1 MNNQSNEFKAFNDY
15 MDNNITNLTHIND
28 TYIINLLERFPKIT
42 FTQSFIM
49 TFFTLMGDETFILL
63 MLLKQQ
69 FPKSHLLFFA
79 FCLSLLILNTIN
91 VLIGRSLDLLLY
103 QNFIDL
109 FAIIIYFVISIK
121 HFLRFF
127 DKKNR
132 LTFNQEIK
140 QIIKPDNIIE
150 EEEQNNII
158 NFKKI
163 LLLKNNSNS
172 INEINNNNNES
183 KEEYIYN
190 KYYEGHSKGYL
201 FWIFGKT
208 VFISVF
214 GDAYMLAII
223 TNSAISNFKG
233 TLFGSSLAILI
244 VVYLACYHY
253 VGIGNHLSGGKM
265 GIIICLIYF
274 GLAAEIFYVNK
285 YFNL

>member
-1 MNNQSNEFKAFNDY
+1 MNKQTGEYNNIFNEI
-15 MDNNITNLTHIND
+15 NITNLTHVND
-28 TYIINLLERFPKIT
+28 TYIINLLEKFPKVT

-49 TFFTLMGDETFILL
+49 TFLTLMGDETFILL
-63 MLLKQQ
+63 IILKQQ
-69 FPKSHLLFFA
+69 FQKSHLIFFA

-109 FAIIIYFVISIK
+109 IAMMIYFIISIR
-121 HFLRFF
+121 HFLRYF
-127 DKKNR
+127 DKHKR
-132 LTFNQEIK
+132 LSFNQEIK
-140 QIIKPDNIIE
+140 KIIKPDNILE
-150 EEEQNNII
+150 EEEQNDIV

-163 LLLKNNSNS
+163 LSS
-172 INEINNNNNES
+172 GQIPNNNDET
-183 KEEYIYN
+183 KEDYIHR

-214 GDAYMLAII
+214 GDSYMFAII
-223 TNSAISNFKG
+223 SNSAISNFKG
-233 TLFGSSLAILI
+233 TIYGSSLAIII

-253 VGIGNHLSGGKM
+253 MFIGNHLSEGNM
-265 GIIICLIYF
+265 GVIISFIYF
-274 GLAAEIFYVNK
+274 GLASEIFYLNK

>member
-1 MNNQSNEFKAFNDY
+1 MNNQTGEYNNIFNEI
-15 MDNNITNLTHIND
+15 NITNLTHVND
-28 TYIINLLERFPKIT
+28 TYIINLLEKFPRVT

-49 TFFTLMGDETFILL
+49 TFLTLMGDETFILL
-63 MLLKQQ
+63 IILKQQ
-69 FPKSHLLFFA
+69 FQKSHLIFFA

-109 FAIIIYFVISIK
+109 IAMMIYFIISIR
-121 HFLRFF
+121 HFLRYF
-127 DKKNR
+127 DKHKR
-132 LTFNQEIK
+132 LSFNQEIK
-140 QIIKPDNIIE
+140 KIIKPDNILE
-150 EEEQNNII
+150 EEEQNDIV

-163 LLLKNNSNS
+163 LSAKPSGQ
-172 INEINNNNNES
+172 IPNNNNET
-183 KEEYIYN
+183 KEDYIHR

-214 GDAYMLAII
+214 GDSYMFAII
-223 TNSAISNFKG
+223 SNSAISNFKG
-233 TLFGSSLAILI
+233 TIYGSSLAIII

-253 VGIGNHLSGGKM
+253 MFIGNHLSEGNM
-265 GIIICLIYF
+265 GVIISFIYF
-274 GLAAEIFYVNK
+274 GLASEIFYLNK

>member
-1 MNNQSNEFKAFNDY
+1 MNNQTGEYNNIFNEI
-15 MDNNITNLTHIND
+15 NITNLTHIND
-28 TYIINLLERFPKIT
+28 TYIINLLEKFPRVT

-49 TFFTLMGDETFILL
+49 TFLTLMGDETFILL
-63 MLLKQQ
+63 IILKQQ
-69 FPKSHLLFFA
+69 FQKSHLIFFA

-109 FAIIIYFVISIK
+109 IAMMIYFIISIR
-121 HFLRFF
+121 HFLRYF
-127 DKKNR
+127 DKHKR
-132 LTFNQEIK
+132 LSFNQEIK
-140 QIIKPDNIIE
+140 KIIKPDNILE
-150 EEEQNNII
+150 EEEQNDIV

-163 LLLKNNSNS
+163 LSS
-172 INEINNNNNES
+172 GQIPNNNNET
-183 KEEYIYN
+183 KEDYIHR

-214 GDAYMLAII
+214 GDSYMFAII
-223 TNSAISNFKG
+223 SNSAISNFKG
-233 TLFGSSLAILI
+233 TIYGSSLAIII

-253 VGIGNHLSGGKM
+253 MFIGNHLSEGNM
-265 GIIICLIYF
+265 GVIISFIYF
-274 GLAAEIFYVNK
+274 GLASEIFYLNK

>member
-1 MNNQSNEFKAFNDY
+1 MNNQTGEYNNIFNEI
-15 MDNNITNLTHIND
+15 NITNLTHVND
-28 TYIINLLERFPKIT
+28 TYIINLLEKFPKVT

-49 TFFTLMGDETFILL
+49 TFLTLMGDETFILL
-63 MLLKQQ
+63 IILKQQ
-69 FPKSHLLFFA
+69 FQKSHLIFFA

-109 FAIIIYFVISIK
+109 IAMMIYFIISIR
-121 HFLRFF
+121 HFLRYF
-127 DKKNR
+127 DKHKR
-132 LTFNQEIK
+132 LSFNQEIK
-140 QIIKPDNIIE
+140 KIIKPDNILE
-150 EEEQNNII
+150 EEEQNDIV

-163 LLLKNNSNS
+163 LLAKSS
-172 INEINNNNNES
+172 GQIPNNN
-183 KEEYIYN
+183 KETKEDYIHR

-214 GDAYMLAII
+214 GDSYMFAII
-223 TNSAISNFKG
+223 SNSAISNFKG
-233 TLFGSSLAILI
+233 TIYGSSLAIII

-253 VGIGNHLSGGKM
+253 MFIGNHLSEGNM
-265 GIIICLIYF
+265 GVIISFIYF
-274 GLAAEIFYVNK
+274 GLASEIFYLNK

>member
-1 MNNQSNEFKAFNDY
+1 MNNQTGEYNNIFNEI
-15 MDNNITNLTHIND
+15 NITNLTHVND
-28 TYIINLLERFPKIT
+28 TYIINLLEKFPRVT

-49 TFFTLMGDETFILL
+49 TFLTLMGDETFILL
-63 MLLKQQ
+63 IILKQQ
-69 FPKSHLLFFA
+69 FQKSHLIFFA

-109 FAIIIYFVISIK
+109 IAMMIYFIISIR
-121 HFLRFF
+121 HFLRYF
-127 DKKNR
+127 DKHKR
-132 LTFNQEIK
+132 LSFNQEIK
-140 QIIKPDNIIE
+140 KIIKPDNILE
-150 EEEQNNII
+150 EEEQNDIV

-163 LLLKNNSNS
+163 LLEKSS
-172 INEINNNNNES
+172 GQIPNNNNET
-183 KEEYIYN
+183 KEDYIHR

-214 GDAYMLAII
+214 GDSYMFAII
-223 TNSAISNFKG
+223 SNSAISNFKG
-233 TLFGSSLAILI
+233 TIYGSSLAIII

-253 VGIGNHLSGGKM
+253 MFIGNHLSEGNM
-265 GIIICLIYF
+265 GVIISFIYF
-274 GLAAEIFYVNK
+274 GLASEIFYLNK

>member
-1 MNNQSNEFKAFNDY
+1 MNNQTGEYNNIFNEI
-15 MDNNITNLTHIND
+15 NITNLTHVND
-28 TYIINLLERFPKIT
+28 TYIINLLEKFPKVT

-49 TFFTLMGDETFILL
+49 TFLTLMGDETFILL
-63 MLLKQQ
+63 IILKQQ
-69 FPKSHLLFFA
+69 FQKSHLIFFA

-109 FAIIIYFVISIK
+109 IAMMIYFIISIR
-121 HFLRFF
+121 HFLRYF
-127 DKKNR
+127 DKHKR
-132 LTFNQEIK
+132 LSFNQEIK
-140 QIIKPDNIIE
+140 KIIKPDNILE
-150 EEEQNNII
+150 EEEQNDIV

-163 LLLKNNSNS
+163 LLAKSS
-172 INEINNNNNES
+172 GQIPNNNDET
-183 KEEYIYN
+183 KEDYIHR

-214 GDAYMLAII
+214 GDSYMFAII
-223 TNSAISNFKG
+223 SNSAISNFKG
-233 TLFGSSLAILI
+233 TIYGSSLAIII

-253 VGIGNHLSGGKM
+253 MFIGNHLSEGNM
-265 GIIICLIYF
+265 GVIISFIYF
-274 GLAAEIFYVNK
+274 GLASEIFYLNK